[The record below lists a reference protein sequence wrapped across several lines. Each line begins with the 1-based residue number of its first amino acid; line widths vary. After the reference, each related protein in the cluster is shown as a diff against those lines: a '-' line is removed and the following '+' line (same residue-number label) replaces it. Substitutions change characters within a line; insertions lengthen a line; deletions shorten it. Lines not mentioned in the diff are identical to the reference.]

1 VLLLLP
7 HGAVEGRPQDLRGH
21 ADPRVTAFLNEDPDV
36 NADAIEDPDEPPAG
50 RAVRAKGRMR

>member
-1 VLLLLP
+1 
-7 HGAVEGRPQDLRGH
+7 VEGRPQDLRGH

-50 RAVRAKGRMR
+50 RAVRAKGRMG